1 MIVIASILQSI
12 HENTITKLIQSLSAI
27 NKTLTLRKLSYD
39 IVIIMAETIL
49 IVEDEPALR
58 DTLSYNLKK
67 DGFTVEA
74 VGDGRAAIDSAHK
87 LKPDLIIL
95 DLMLPEIDGFE
106 VCRILRKEMATP
118 ILMLTAR
125 DDEIDRVVG
134 LEVGA
139 DDYLTKPFSMRE
151 LMARVK
157 AQLRRSRLL
166 REEMGKSADA
176 QNKQEKLTFGNLVVN
191 LTRREVLLDNQPLAL
206 KPQEYDLLLFF
217 AEHKGQML
225 SREFIL
231 ERVWGWDFIGDS
243 RTVDVHVR
251 WLRQKIEDESSE
263 PKRIITV
270 RGGGYRFEG

>member
-1 MIVIASILQSI
+1 MSES
-12 HENTITKLIQSLSAI
+12 
-27 NKTLTLRKLSYD
+27 
-39 IVIIMAETIL
+39 IL
-49 IVEDEPALR
+49 IVEDEPALQ
-58 DTLSYNLKK
+58 DTLAYNLKK
-67 DGFTVEA
+67 EGYTVES
-74 VGDGRAAIDSAHK
+74 VGDGRAALESARR
-87 LKPDLIIL
+87 LKPDLIVL
-95 DLMLPEIDGFE
+95 DIMLPEMDGFE
-106 VCRILRKEMATP
+106 VARILRKEMTSA

-157 AQLRRSRLL
+157 AQLRRARLL
-166 REEMGKSADA
+166 REELGKSTETEHGTRITQHATLVFD
-176 QNKQEKLTFGNLVVN
+176 NLAIN
-191 LTRREVLLDNQPLAL
+191 LTRREVILNSEVLAM
-206 KPQEYDLLLFF
+206 KPKEYELLLFF

-231 ERVWGWDFIGDS
+231 ERVWGWDYIGDS

-251 WLRQKIEDESSE
+251 WLRQKIESDAAN
-263 PKRIITV
+263 PTRIVTV

>member
-1 MIVIASILQSI
+1 
-12 HENTITKLIQSLSAI
+12 
-27 NKTLTLRKLSYD
+27 
-39 IVIIMAETIL
+39 MAEAIL
-49 IVEDEPALR
+49 VVEDELSLQE
-58 DTLSYNLKK
+58 TLTYNLKK
-67 DGFTVEA
+67 EGYRVEA
-74 VGDGRAAIDSAHK
+74 VGDGREALEAARRM
-87 LKPDLIIL
+87 KPDLIVL
-95 DLMLPEIDGFE
+95 DLMLPGLDGFE
-106 VCRILRKEMATP
+106 VTRILRREMTVP

-157 AQLRRSRLL
+157 AQLRRARLI
-166 REEMGKSADA
+166 REELGSQSAEMPQD
-176 QNKQEKLTFGNLVVN
+176 KLTFGELVIN
-191 LTRREVLLDNQPLAL
+191 QTRREVTLNDEPLQI
-206 KPQEYDLLLFF
+206 KPKEYELLLFL

-231 ERVWGWDFIGDS
+231 ERVWGWDYIGDS

-251 WLRQKIEDESSE
+251 WLRQKIENDPAKPE
-263 PKRIITV
+263 RIVTV

>member
-1 MIVIASILQSI
+1 MP
-12 HENTITKLIQSLSAI
+12 
-27 NKTLTLRKLSYD
+27 
-39 IVIIMAETIL
+39 ETIL

-58 DTLSYNLKK
+58 DTLAYNLKK
-67 DGFTVEA
+67 DGFIVEA
-74 VGDGRAAIDSAHK
+74 VGDGRSALESARR
-87 LKPDLIIL
+87 LKPDLIVL

-106 VCRILRKEMATP
+106 VCRILRKEMTTP

-151 LMARVK
+151 LLARVK
-157 AQLRRSRLL
+157 AQMRRARFM
-166 REEMGKSADA
+166 REELGRPNEPEN
-176 QNKQEKLTFGNLVVN
+176 QQEQLKFDDLIVN
-191 LTRREVLLDNQPLAL
+191 LTRREVTFDGEPLAL
-206 KPQEYDLLLFF
+206 KPKEYELLEFF
-217 AEHKGQML
+217 ASHKGQML
-225 SREFIL
+225 SRQFIL

-251 WLRQKIEDESSE
+251 WLRQKIEDN
-263 PKRIITV
+263 PAKPTRIVTV

>member
-1 MIVIASILQSI
+1 MP
-12 HENTITKLIQSLSAI
+12 
-27 NKTLTLRKLSYD
+27 
-39 IVIIMAETIL
+39 ETIL
-49 IVEDEPALR
+49 VVEDEPALR
-58 DTLSYNLKK
+58 DTLAYNLNK

-74 VGDGRAAIDSAHK
+74 VGDGRTALESARK

-95 DLMLPEIDGFE
+95 DIMLPELDGFE
-106 VCRILRKEMATP
+106 VARILRKEMSTP

-157 AQLRRSRLL
+157 AQLRRTRLIH
-166 REEMGKSADA
+166 EELAKSAPEI
-176 QNKQEKLTFGNLVVN
+176 QHERLSFGNLVID
-191 LTRREVLLDNQPLAL
+191 LTRREAILDDKPLPL
-206 KPQEYDLLLFF
+206 KPQEYQLLLFF

-251 WLRQKIEDESSE
+251 WLRQKIEDDAGN
-263 PKRIITV
+263 PTRIVTV